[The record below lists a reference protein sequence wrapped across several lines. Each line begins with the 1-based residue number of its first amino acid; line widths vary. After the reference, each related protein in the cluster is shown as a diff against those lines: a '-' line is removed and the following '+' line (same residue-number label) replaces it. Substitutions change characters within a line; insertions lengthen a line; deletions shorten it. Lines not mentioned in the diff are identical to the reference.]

1 MIKLVKEELE
11 KKIKEGVIVYIEGS
25 NVTEKRLY
33 RFNNKLNSLEYSD
46 DNKIWK
52 ESNMNIDEL
61 KNNEWIIYEG

>member
-1 MIKLVKEELE
+1 MIKLVKEEIE
-11 KKIKEGVIVYIEGS
+11 KKIKEGAIVYIEGS

-33 RFNNKLNSLEYSD
+33 RFNNKLNALEYSD
-46 DNKIWK
+46 DNNIWK

>member
-25 NVTEKRLY
+25 NVIEKRLY
-33 RFNNKLNSLEYSD
+33 RFNNKLNALEYSD

>member
-33 RFNNKLNSLEYSD
+33 RFNNKLNALEYSD

-52 ESNMNIDEL
+52 ESNINIDEL